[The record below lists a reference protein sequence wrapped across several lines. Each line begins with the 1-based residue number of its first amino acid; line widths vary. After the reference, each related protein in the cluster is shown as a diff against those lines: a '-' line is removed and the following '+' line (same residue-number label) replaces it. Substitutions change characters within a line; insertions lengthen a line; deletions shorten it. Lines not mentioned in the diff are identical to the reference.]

1 MCAEWWS
8 HLSDDHLNLRVNSR
22 VLLLLERGN
31 MITEAKPT
39 DWDEHCQKCIRSN
52 GVEPEELLYCPAEDD
67 CEYMKKK
74 LEGQHDKN

>member
-1 MCAEWWS
+1 
-8 HLSDDHLNLRVNSR
+8 
-22 VLLLLERGN
+22 